1 MKFTK
6 QQINDLRKIMSAERD
21 MIPLLPLFRPRN
33 RILNPWEK
41 QFPKIFK
48 KLRLKKG
55 MTLLDIPCGQGG
67 VSVPLAKIYGVNV
80 TGYDI
85 IPAYVRYAKEYAK
98 ETGVSNLC
106 TYKIG
111 DIREAVKR
119 SDNCDVL
126 LWVGPPHVW
135 GNSKPTVKA
144 LRNSVRN
151 GGLIVIADAY
161 LFPGIRKKGF
171 YKDYENL
178 KDTNKGYAY
187 FGDEIIN
194 IYDYRDTL
202 WNFDYSRTRKEVKAA
217 IKRAKRIKEKNVI
230 KKYLTSL
237 DTFEEKENKELGL
250 AIWVLRV
257 NKR

>member
-1 MKFTK
+1 
-6 QQINDLRKIMSAERD
+6 MSAEKD

-55 MTLLDIPCGQGG
+55 MTVLDIPCGQGG
-67 VSVPLAKIYGVNV
+67 ISVPLAKIYGVNV
-80 TGYDI
+80 IGYDI
-85 IPAYVRYAKEYAK
+85 IPAYVRYAKEYATEK
-98 ETGVSNLC
+98 GVSELC
-106 TYKIG
+106 SYNTG
-111 DIREAVKR
+111 DIREVVKR
-119 SDNCDVL
+119 SGDCDVL

-151 GGLIVIADAY
+151 GGLIIIADAY
-161 LFPGIRKKGF
+161 LFSRIRKKGS

-178 KDTNKGYAY
+178 KDANKGYTY
-187 FGDEIIN
+187 FGDDIIN

-202 WNFDYSRTRKEVKAA
+202 WGFDYSRTRKEVKAA
-217 IKRAKRIKEKNVI
+217 IKRAKHIKDKNVI
-230 KKYLTSL
+230 RKYLASL

-257 NKR
+257 NKK